1 MFSKPAW
8 RWFGIILGLVCLIYV
23 VYLSQATLI
32 LLGISFVVA
41 YLLDPSIDRLERC
54 GLSRTLAISLLLA
67 VALVGMGLLFLV
79 VIPQLQLQ
87 VRHVAGRAPHWG
99 QWLYDHLRPLL
110 EAAAPPLSQYFGIAL
125 DLDSLRSYAGRLWD
139 WMMAH
144 LPGITQGI
152 LSIFQTMFT
161 GLANFIVGV
170 LNILLVPVMVFYL
183 LRDFDILRARFY
195 TLLPPHWRPIVAA
208 WLGEIDHAL
217 GGFLRGQCTIA
228 LILATIYAVGL
239 ALIGVPLGALLG
251 IIAGLANLVPYMSIV
266 AGLVPTLV
274 LFLLSE
280 APSVG
285 GVLSIILLFLGGQLL
300 EGVYLSPR
308 IMGRETGLHP
318 VVVLV
323 AILVGG
329 TLFGLLGIVLAVPAT
344 AVLQVALHRWHQAWQ
359 ATWPPPAAPMPPSP
373 LPPKGQKR

>member
-1 MFSKPAW
+1 MLSKPAL
-8 RWFGIILGLVCLIYV
+8 RWFCIVLGSVGVVYV

-41 YLLDPSIDRLERC
+41 YLLDPSIDRLERL
-54 GLSRTLAISLLLA
+54 GLSRTLAISLLTA
-67 VALVGMGLLFLV
+67 VALVSMGVLFLV

-87 VRHVAGRAPHWG
+87 VRHVAGRVPHWG
-99 QWLYDHLRPLL
+99 QWLYDHLTPLL
-110 EAAAPPLSQYFGIAL
+110 EEIAPPLSQYFGVAL
-125 DLDSLRSYAGRLWD
+125 DIDSLKTYAGHLWD
-139 WMMAH
+139 WAMAH
-144 LPGITQGI
+144 LPGITQSI

-183 LRDFDILRARFY
+183 LRDFDILRAHFY
-195 TLLPPHWRPIVAA
+195 ALLPPYWRPIVAD

-217 GGFLRGQCTIA
+217 GGFLRGQFT
-228 LILATIYAVGL
+228 
-239 ALIGVPLGALLG
+239 
-251 IIAGLANLVPYMSIV
+251 V

-274 LFLLSE
+274 LFLLSD
-280 APSVG
+280 APSMG
-285 GVLSIILLFLGGQLL
+285 GVLGIILLYIGGQLL

-318 VVVLV
+318 VVVMV

-329 TLFGLLGIVLAVPAT
+329 TLFGLLGIIVAVPVT
-344 AVLQVALHRWHQAWQ
+344 AVLQVVLRRWHQAWR
-359 ATWPPPAAPMPPSP
+359 ATWPPAPLPPSP
-373 LPPKGQKR
+373 LPPEES

>member
-1 MFSKPAW
+1 MLSKPVL
-8 RWFGIILGLVCLIYV
+8 RWFCIALGIVCVVYV

-41 YLLDPSIDRLERC
+41 YLLDPSVDRLERL
-54 GLSRTLAISLLLA
+54 GLSRTLAISLLIV
-67 VALVGMGLLFLV
+67 VALVSIGVLFLV

-87 VRHVAGRAPHWG
+87 VRHVAGRAPRWG
-99 QWLYDHLRPLL
+99 QWLYEHLTPLL
-110 EAAAPPLSQYFGIAL
+110 EAAAPPLSRYFGVAL
-125 DLDSLRSYAGRLWD
+125 DIDSLKTYAGHLWD
-139 WMMAH
+139 WAMAH

-183 LRDFDILRARFY
+183 LRDFDLLRARFY
-195 TLLPPHWRPIVAA
+195 ALLPPHWRPIVAD

-217 GGFLRGQCTIA
+217 GGFLRGQFTIA

-239 ALIGVPLGALLG
+239 ALLGVPLGALLG
-251 IIAGLANLVPYMSIV
+251 IISGLANLVPYMSIV

-274 LFLLSE
+274 LFLLSD
-280 APSVG
+280 APSMG
-285 GVLSIILLFLGGQLL
+285 GVLGILLLYIGGQLL
-300 EGVYLSPR
+300 EGMYLSPR

-318 VVVLV
+318 IVVMV

-329 TLFGLLGIVLAVPAT
+329 TLFGLLGIIIAVPVT
-344 AVLQVALHRWHQAWQ
+344 AVLQVVLRRWHQAWR
-359 ATWPPPAAPMPPSP
+359 ATWPSSAAPRSPSS
-373 LPPKGQKR
+373 LPPGER

>member
-1 MFSKPAW
+1 
-8 RWFGIILGLVCLIYV
+8 VVYV

-41 YLLDPSIDRLERC
+41 YLLDPSIDRLERL
-54 GLSRTLAISLLLA
+54 GLSRTLAISLLI
-67 VALVGMGLLFLV
+67 ALVLVSIGVLFLV
-79 VIPQLQLQ
+79 IIPQLQLQ
-87 VRHVAGRAPHWG
+87 VRHVAGRVPHWG
-99 QWLYDHLRPLL
+99 QWLYDQLTPLL
-110 EAAAPPLSQYFGIAL
+110 EAAAPSLSQYFGIAL
-125 DLDSLRSYAGRLWD
+125 DIDSLRTYAGRLWD
-139 WMMAH
+139 WVMAH
-144 LPGITQGI
+144 LPGITQSI
-152 LSIFQTMFT
+152 LSVFQTMFT

-183 LRDFDILRARFY
+183 LRDFDLLRARFY
-195 TLLPPHWRPIVAA
+195 ALLPPCWRPIVAD

-217 GGFLRGQCTIA
+217 GGFLRGQFTIA

-274 LFLLSE
+274 LFLLSD
-280 APSVG
+280 APSMG
-285 GVLSIILLFLGGQLL
+285 GILGILLLFLGGQLL

-318 VVVLV
+318 VVVMV

-329 TLFGLLGIVLAVPAT
+329 TLFGLLGIIVAVPVT
-344 AVLQVALHRWHQAWQ
+344 AVLQVVLRRWHQAWR
-359 ATWPPPAAPMPPSP
+359 ATWPPAPLPPSP
-373 LPPKGQKR
+373 LPPEES